1 MILSTSIALDDDSD
15 TLDSLFIN
23 EVDDDDN
30 DDYIFKDVVFFSN
43 SATPFNTCYCYN
55 YKGLI
60 LSTLVIQL
68 ACRSK
73 ALLIRH
79 VSCRL

>member
-1 MILSTSIALDDDSD
+1 MILSASIALDDDD
-15 TLDSLFIN
+15 ILDALFTN
-23 EVDDDDN
+23 EVDDDDVF
-30 DDYIFKDVVFFSN
+30 IFKDVVFFSN
-43 SATPFNTCYCYN
+43 SATAFNTCYCYN
-55 YKGLI
+55 YKGLF

-73 ALLIRH
+73 ALLTCH

>member
-30 DDYIFKDVVFFSN
+30 DDFIFKDVVFFSN
-43 SATPFNTCYCYN
+43 SATAFNTCYCYN
-55 YKGLI
+55 YKGLFI
-60 LSTLVIQL
+60 IPCKITL
-68 ACRSK
+68 
-73 ALLIRH
+73 
-79 VSCRL
+79 

>member
-30 DDYIFKDVVFFSN
+30 DDFIFKDVVFFSN
-43 SATPFNTCYCYN
+43 SATAFNTCYCYN

-73 ALLIRH
+73 ALLTCH
-79 VSCRL
+79 VFCRL